1 MEPTAPTSET
11 LDVAQLEING
21 ALGAMGNLLGHLF
34 RAPFTPEQ
42 AAFFASLDPCD
53 RSDFFM
59 TNQRCSQGIALVRDH
74 FAAEEQAL
82 QTASADF
89 HRLFVGPLKLE
100 AAPWSSV
107 YMDLGSLFG
116 PTALAVRNVFKRN
129 GFEIPEGT
137 HEPSDHI
144 CYELAFMGEM
154 HRIAES
160 GDPAAARHAL
170 EEGRAFLK
178 DYLLP
183 WSDRFLDRVASSART
198 GAYRGLAQLTQGYL
212 ELEREFFRV
221 F

>member
-1 MEPTAPTSET
+1 MEPTAST
-11 LDVAQLEING
+11 LEALDIARPEIND
-21 ALGAMGNLLGHLF
+21 ALGAMGDLLGHLF

-42 AAFFASLDPCD
+42 AAFFASLDPSD
-53 RSDFFM
+53 RDDLFM
-59 TNQRCSQGIALVRDH
+59 QNELCSRGAALIRNH
-74 FAAEEQAL
+74 FATGNTAL

-144 CYELAFMGEM
+144 CYELAFMSEM
-154 HRIAES
+154 HRAA
-160 GDPAAARHAL
+160 GNNDAAATR
-170 EEGRAFLK
+170 EGQAFLK

-183 WSDRFLDRVASSART
+183 WSDRFLERVASSART
-198 GAYRGLAQLTQGYL
+198 DAYRGLAQLTQGYL
-212 ELEREFFRV
+212 ELEQGFFGL
-221 F
+221 